1 MQKLEAK
8 IAVVTGGSSGIGRA
22 TARRFVDEGAY
33 VFIIGRRQAELDAA
47 KAEIGRNVSTIQADI
62 TDLDALDR
70 VFAHIKAEKGA
81 LDIVVTSA
89 GLVEHQPLA
98 AATQEHFDKAFNLNA
113 RAVYFTVAKALP
125 LLNDGATVVLVSSG
139 AHQRGFEAHGTYAAT
154 KAAVRSFARIWANEL
169 KGRGIRVNALSP
181 GAIDTPMIDGQ
192 APTREAADGVR
203 QMYASITP
211 MGRIG
216 NPDEMAKAV
225 LFLAS
230 DDSSY
235 TTGIDLAA
243 DGGFTQI

>member
-1 MQKLEAK
+1 MSELVALSKDR
-8 IAVVTGGSSGIGRA
+8 GIG
-22 TARRFVDEGAY
+22 
-33 VFIIGRRQAELDAA
+33 II
-47 KAEIGRNVSTIQADI
+47 
-62 TDLDALDR
+62 
-70 VFAHIKAEKGA
+70 
-81 LDIVVTSA
+81 
-89 GLVEHQPLA
+89 
-98 AATQEHFDKAFNLNA
+98 
-113 RAVYFTVAKALP
+113 TVNNP
-125 LLNDGATVVLVSSG
+125 P
-139 AHQRGFEAHGTYAAT
+139 
-154 KAAVRSFARIWANEL
+154 
-169 KGRGIRVNALSP
+169 VNALSP